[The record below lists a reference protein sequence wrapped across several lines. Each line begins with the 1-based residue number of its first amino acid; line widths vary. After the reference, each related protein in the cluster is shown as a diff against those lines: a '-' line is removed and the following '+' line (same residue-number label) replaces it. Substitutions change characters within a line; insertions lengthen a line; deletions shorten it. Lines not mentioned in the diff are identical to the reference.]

1 MTAEKKEPPG
11 PSASPQQKPQTTPQT
26 ARKPPPP
33 TLSKPKRRDF
43 LKLAALGG
51 VVTAITPYIP
61 YGAFLTQGGGTGT
74 AERQRVILSDG
85 TVANAKRFPTNSS
98 QIIVYPRSGDRDQD
112 AEPFKRFQLIRLP
125 SPAGDPNAASAFRAY
140 SMICV
145 HLWCLWNYLPQF
157 KQMQCPCHGSIYRV
171 EDGLAIDGP
180 ASQQTPPNNALPKLD
195 LEVDEA
201 GDLWVLPPNWNV
213 DENGIVGYGRKVQ

>member
-1 MTAEKKEPPG
+1 
-11 PSASPQQKPQTTPQT
+11 
-26 ARKPPPP
+26 
-33 TLSKPKRRDF
+33 
-43 LKLAALGG
+43 
-51 VVTAITPYIP
+51 
-61 YGAFLTQGGGTGT
+61 
-74 AERQRVILSDG
+74 
-85 TVANAKRFPTNSS
+85 
-98 QIIVYPRSGDRDQD
+98 
-112 AEPFKRFQLIRLP
+112 
-125 SPAGDPNAASAFRAY
+125 
-140 SMICV
+140 MICV